1 MSLLSHF
8 FADDMTRAEELARD
22 GPLLASSIKR
32 YLESFAKKYE
42 SEEDLRKGGDVQ
54 RVLARVSMAL
64 ADEVAEVHGAERTT
78 EEIIADLD
86 ATSHHQKLRELEHL
100 RLTLGNAAT
109 QERYAYKLMH
119 KLYGILLD
127 EAHIVKALE
136 REPENAT
143 LREGLISLLHQEA
156 KIVIELKKLPDFDV
170 LFKNLA
176 LGTRRKHELD
186 THEREAS
193 DEIYERMMDTR
204 ELANCKMEATAQHD
218 LSELTA
224 WVFNNLDIVVMNAVY
239 GGALLHHNCM
249 IFEYVNSDIFE
260 RFVLR
265 EAREDFPNLTNQELK
280 VFIHIFRDLYNTRIE
295 QDMY

>member
-1 MSLLSHF
+1 MS
-8 FADDMTRAEELARD
+8 
-22 GPLLASSIKR
+22 
-32 YLESFAKKYE
+32 
-42 SEEDLRKGGDVQ
+42 V
-54 RVLARVSMAL
+54 AL
-64 ADEVAEVHGAERTT
+64 ADEVAEIHGAERTT

-86 ATSHHQKLRELEHL
+86 ATTHHQKLRELEHL

-136 REPENAT
+136 QEPENAT

-156 KIVIELKKLPDFDV
+156 KIVIAIKALPDFNT

-186 THEREAS
+186 AHEKGAS
-193 DEIYERMMDTR
+193 EEIYERMMDTR
-204 ELANCKMEATAQHD
+204 TLENGHMEATAQHD

-224 WVFNNLDIVVMNAVY
+224 HAFNNLDIVAMNAVEH
-239 GGALLHHNCM
+239 GVMEQHMHAL
-249 IFEYVNSDIFE
+249 FEYVNSDLFE
-260 RFVLR
+260 RFIMR
-265 EAREDFPNLTNQELK
+265 EARNSFPALTNQELK
-280 VFIHIFRDLYNTRIE
+280 IFIHIFRDLYNTRIE